1 MKREK
6 TRKDNHKC
14 SNVVLIRILPGRFGT
29 IGMYKLWAGYV
40 HIFQSSNTV
49 IRINSFTASL
59 DP

>member
-14 SNVVLIRILPGRFGT
+14 SNGVLIRVLRGRFGT